1 MKIISVAK
9 ASPIGNQEIE
19 NVQIF
24 IEGEAPYINDLA
36 VQKEFYRGEAHKI
49 AVILIDSLPNAT
61 LISSSELYRL
71 RLIRKLESIS
81 LGFLPIALRT

>member
-61 LISSSELYRL
+61 LTRVIAELVEHL
-71 RLIRKLESIS
+71 AGLLKIKLQQ
-81 LGFLPIALRT
+81 